1 MAKPLKPTD
10 ILVLTAPDSG
20 WVGERAILGE
30 AELAV
35 LVGLIEPELDARAR
49 EKFETA
55 IQSIFAFAVE
65 NIKAHRERDG
75 FSAAGFRRD
84 LDNFLA
90 AMEKAQSIVTRL
102 DPAICALLD
111 HEFAEA
117 TRPRGSMR
125 DPMASYEQWRKETL
139 ERLGTITAIG
149 RRLELKGVRGERSTV
164 YRQMVRGLL
173 ALVYDVTG
181 AIPKRK
187 TARCEVGSKRSQTDD
202 YWFLTLSH
210 ELADFVDAHANRKDP
225 QQPAE
230 TTKEDPASNQSGE
243 SPAAEDATKMRRLP
257 PSAQFARRRKVE
269 GPGSLALIVRQ
280 ELEAFKKEVTAK
292 KVQARRAG

>member
-20 WVGERAILGE
+20 WVGERAILDE

-35 LVGLIEPELDARAR
+35 LIGLIEPGLDARAR

-55 IQSIFAFAVE
+55 IQPLFAFAVE
-65 NIKAHRERDG
+65 NIKAHQERDG

-90 AMEKAQSIVTRL
+90 AMEKAQTIVTRL
-102 DPAICALLD
+102 DPAVCALLD

-117 TRPRGSMR
+117 TFPRGSMR
-125 DPMASYEQWRKETL
+125 DPTAAYEQWRTETL
-139 ERLGTITAIG
+139 DRLGTIVAIG
-149 RRLELKGVRGERSTV
+149 RQLELKGVRGERSTV

-173 ALVYDVTG
+173 ALVYDMTG
-181 AIPKRK
+181 TLPKRK
-187 TARCEVGSKRSQTDD
+187 TVRCEVGSKRSQVDD
-202 YWFLTLSH
+202 YWFLTLSQ
-210 ELADFVDAHANRKDP
+210 ELAGLVDARAYRQAP

-230 TTKEDPASNQSGE
+230 TTDEDPASNQREE
-243 SPAAEDATKMRRLP
+243 SSAAEDGTKIRRLP
-257 PSAQFARRRKVE
+257 PSARSARRRKVE
-269 GPGSLALIVRQ
+269 GLGSLALIVRQ
-280 ELEAFKKEVTAK
+280 ELEAFKKEVIAK
-292 KVQARRAG
+292 KAQARRAG